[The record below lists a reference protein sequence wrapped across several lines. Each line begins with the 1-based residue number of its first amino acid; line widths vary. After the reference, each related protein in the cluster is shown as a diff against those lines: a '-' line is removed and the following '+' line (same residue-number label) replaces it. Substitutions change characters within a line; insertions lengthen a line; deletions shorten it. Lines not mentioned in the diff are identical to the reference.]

1 MTLKRLLLFSG
12 AGGLVL
18 LLAAAFAFSLYDVVA
33 GDPGSGSVQPA
44 AVRDLEFSDTAI
56 APDPGIGA
64 GSALQ
69 PAVRNE
75 LGDTPCLP
83 QGPPP
88 GRPGQPPGPPPHGP
102 PCPIYPSIVA
112 SATCQ
117 VTAARVEPGTEVVFT
132 VNVRDTAGRP
142 ISSAPVT
149 FAIVGEENIGRSALA
164 AESATSGPDGRA
176 SATLATGRLGDSS
189 SSGIVV
195 TKAAVVVGDETVSC
209 LGSVIVV

>member
-1 MTLKRLLLFSG
+1 MTLKRLLIFCG
-12 AGGLVL
+12 AGGVVL
-18 LLAAAFAFSLYDVVA
+18 LLVAAFALSLYDVVA
-33 GDPGSGSVQPA
+33 GDPGGGAAQRG
-44 AVRDLEFSDTAI
+44 AVRELEFSDTAI
-56 APDPGIGA
+56 APDSGIGV

-69 PAVRNE
+69 PVVRS
-75 LGDTPCLP
+75 DPPCLP

-88 GRPGQPPGPPPHGP
+88 GRPGRPPGPPPYP
-102 PCPIYPSIVA
+102 PCPIYPSVVA

-189 SSGIVV
+189 SSGVVV
-195 TKAAVVVGDETVSC
+195 TEAVVAVGDETVSC